1 MAAQGSW
8 LEKPGLLRTLLA
20 QSRLAFRL
28 IREPAVPLLAK
39 SIPALAAV
47 YLIWPLDFLPD
58 LLPVLGQLD
67 DLGVVLAAL
76 ELFHERARSCSASRN
91 GPFACEYVENI
102 RAPPAYAACFARTQA
117 AASSGCARR

>member
-39 SIPALAAV
+39 SVPALAAV

-76 ELFHERARSCSASRN
+76 ELFLRFCPDAPAAFHRAALAAGRRYS
-91 GPFACEYVENI
+91 PM
-102 RAPPAYAACFARTQA
+102 PAQSVVIDAEF
-117 AASSGCARR
+117 RRE

>member
-1 MAAQGSW
+1 MSPPGSW

-20 QSRLAFRL
+20 QARLAFRL

-39 SIPALAAV
+39 TVPALAAV

-58 LLPVLGQLD
+58 VLPVLGQLD

-76 ELFHERARSCSASRN
+76 EIFLRLC
-91 GPFACEYVENI
+91 
-102 RAPPAYAACFARTQA
+102 PPALAAFHRA
-117 AASSGCARR
+117 ALAAGRRYSPMPAQGVVIDAEFRRE

>member
-1 MAAQGSW
+1 MSASGSW
-8 LEKPGLLRTLLA
+8 LEKPGLLRTLVA

-39 SIPALAAV
+39 SVPALAAV

-76 ELFHERARSCSASRN
+76 EIFLRLCPDMPATFHREALAAGRRFSTM
-91 GPFACEYVENI
+91 
-102 RAPPAYAACFARTQA
+102 PAQGSVIDAEF
-117 AASSGCARR
+117 RRE

>member
-1 MAAQGSW
+1 M
-8 LEKPGLLRTLLA
+8 EKPSVLRGLLA
-20 QSRLAFRL
+20 QARLALRL

-39 SIPALAAV
+39 AVLALAAV

-76 ELFHERARSCSASRN
+76 EIFLRLCPDAPAAFHREALAAGRKYSAM
-91 GPFACEYVENI
+91 PV
-102 RAPPAYAACFARTQA
+102 Q
-117 AASSGCARR
+117 SGFVDAEFRRE

>member
-1 MAAQGSW
+1 VVIMAAPGSW

-20 QSRLAFRL
+20 HARLAVRL
-28 IREPAVPLLAK
+28 VREPAVPTLTKAVLA
-39 SIPALAAV
+39 SAAL

-76 ELFHERARSCSASRN
+76 ELFLKLC
-91 GPFACEYVENI
+91 PD
-102 RAPPAYAACFARTQA
+102 APQAFHREAMAAGRPYSPMPPQ
-117 AASSGCARR
+117 SSFVDAEFRRE